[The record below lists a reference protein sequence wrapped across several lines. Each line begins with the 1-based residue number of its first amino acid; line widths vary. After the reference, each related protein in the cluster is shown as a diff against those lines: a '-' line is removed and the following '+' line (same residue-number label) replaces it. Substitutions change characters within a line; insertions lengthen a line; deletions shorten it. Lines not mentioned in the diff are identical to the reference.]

1 MLHFDP
7 ERFTHSADEVEQDI
21 TLQQI
26 IGDEVR
32 LPEDPNELLRLHDAN
47 VEAMQS
53 VAPVKGVLIRSQAPQ
68 EQIDFYDKMFKHL
81 LYDRGKIMRQMRLLG
96 LEPHAL
102 NTTDALVPEDELPQ
116 LDVCLPPT
124 GRLQS
129 DALGHEESDSQVE
142 SSRRKGIGKLLGW

>member
-81 LYDRGKIMRQMRLLG
+81 LYDRGKIMRQIRLLG

-102 NTTDALVPEDELPQ
+102 NTIDALVPEDELPQ
-116 LDVCLPPT
+116 LDVYPPPA
-124 GRLQS
+124 GRLQDS
-129 DALGHEESDSQVE
+129 MVEHDESNSQE
-142 SSRRKGIGKLLGW
+142 QSPQRKGIGKLLGW